1 MRNEDATLQS
11 VEALAE
17 KAGIEEAT
25 FYVAYQKK
33 GAPAKALIFA
43 VSNGESA
50 VVGCIPQDRYVRHAG
65 LRVVAEDADRKA
77 VVAAH
82 TACVKAE
89 ATALAATGRWAE
101 ARRASDEGRDAI
113 ARAMDEGK
121 KHRDQLLVLEA
132 ERSALLTAADL
143 DDQQAVYD
151 GRLAAMVEAAGNDEA
166 AKEAAQAAH
175 KACMAEVDA
184 ARAALAENDA
194 WALRARKGIKEEAEA
209 EAEALKAAPALEAAE
224 AEAEAAK
231 EAAAAAL
238 KAATAALKKAEAI
251 EAGYQAEMV
260 TLEGWGSLVARTR
273 RCRVVGPPAGPP
285 IVMLGQKRPKLRHH
299 R

>member
-1 MRNEDATLQS
+1 
-11 VEALAE
+11 
-17 KAGIEEAT
+17 
-25 FYVAYQKK
+25 
-33 GAPAKALIFA
+33 
-43 VSNGESA
+43 
-50 VVGCIPQDRYVRHAG
+50 
-65 LRVVAEDADRKA
+65 
-77 VVAAH
+77 
-82 TACVKAE
+82 
-89 ATALAATGRWAE
+89 
-101 ARRASDEGRDAI
+101 
-113 ARAMDEGK
+113 MDEGK

-238 KAATAALKKAEAI
+238 KAATATLKKTKAI